1 MGLLSTTGMCR
12 HAKPMV
18 GRAVRLQALGGK
30 AQMCAPRDDEFAQRL
45 ADVGVPLVPVGV
57 WR

>member
-1 MGLLSTTGMCR
+1 MGVLSTTGSCG

-18 GRAVRLQALGGK
+18 GRAVRLRALAAQAGV
-30 AQMCAPRDDEFAQRL
+30 CAPRDDEFVERL
-45 ADVGVPLVPVGV
+45 ADVGVPLVPAGV